1 MPLRVRR
8 SYRGANPWA
17 RAQGRALGGGP
28 GRRGA
33 LGRDELRRDSRQ
45 AFLGQVIFRNVMA
58 REDSESEEETAGIQG
73 RGERNELLSR
83 ALDREVSS
91 KQSL

>member
-1 MPLRVRR
+1 MCGQRRGRAEGGRQSLPLRVRR

-17 RAQGRALGGGP
+17 RAQGRALAGGP

-58 REDSESEEETAGIQG
+58 REDSESEEERDRRDSGTW
-73 RGERNELLSR
+73 GE
-83 ALDREVSS
+83 
-91 KQSL
+91 K